1 MSWCA
6 GFVDAVSYLEL
17 RHLYTSHMTGNTA
30 ALASRAL
37 NADWHEAALYGWT
50 IACFLIGLL
59 ISASLT
65 LAERREG
72 IRSAFAA
79 ALGLEVVLL
88 ALFVGLDRAGSA
100 PQALLIFLPAAAM
113 GIQTVTVTRVGSLR
127 VYTTYLTG
135 SLSKFAE
142 AAAQYLFWFWD
153 RTKGRLR
160 IRIAKVLCVT
170 PRQESAR
177 HALVTASL
185 WMAFFI
191 GAVFGAAGDSLWRV
205 PSLGFPI
212 LLLALTIAVDVY
224 SPAALGE
231 TGARPTR
238 PAPDGFRP
246 KTGHP
251 RHPHP
256 QVSSD
261 STTR

>member
-30 ALASRAL
+30 SLASHVL
-37 NADWHEAALYGWT
+37 KGDLSEAALYGWT
-50 IACFLIGLL
+50 IVCFLLGLL

-65 LAERREG
+65 LAERRDG

-79 ALGLEVVLL
+79 ALGLEIVLL
-88 ALFVGLDRAGSA
+88 ALFVALDQAGSG
-100 PQALLIFLPAAAM
+100 PEALLIFLPAAAM

-135 SLSKFAE
+135 NLSEFAE
-142 AAAQYLFWFWD
+142 AVTQYLFWFWD

-160 IRIAKVLCVT
+160 IRVAKVLRVT

-191 GAVFGAAGDSLWRV
+191 GAAFGVAGDRLWRV
-205 PSLGFPI
+205 PSLGLPI
-212 LLLALTIAVDVY
+212 LLLAVTIAVDVY

-231 TGARPTR
+231 AGAWPTR
-238 PAPDGFRP
+238 PGPEGFRP
-246 KTGHP
+246 KTGHSQHQ
-251 RHPHP
+251 HPE
-256 QVSSD
+256 VSSHG
-261 STTR
+261 TTR